1 MHQLFTTCVKQTHTQ
16 NEPREEGKCTE
27 FCHGSQ
33 RRKRKACGP
42 EFYLKIEVISNQF
55 TGKKKFHFSRV
66 PAEQSPTAS
75 AGLETKIAIRIITV
89 VTVCVLHSEHARC
102 FIHRPLLLLL
112 LPLPLLHLLHSV
124 WLVLHCASQ
133 RMELPLF
140 SRNHSCQQTCANKPA
155 AFTNICTR
163 YTGPGLTPRMMAGTF
178 AFTLCALQSSGS
190 VMAL

>member
-33 RRKRKACGP
+33 RRKRKGCVP

-75 AGLETKIAIRIITV
+75 AGLETKIPIRIITV
-89 VTVCVLHSEHARC
+89 VACCIRSMPGVLFTGPSPSSTSSPFPCTQSGSCCTAPPKEWSCHCSVGTTAVNR
-102 FIHRPLLLLL
+102 LVQTSLQ
-112 LPLPLLHLLHSV
+112 HLLTS
-124 WLVLHCASQ
+124 A
-133 RMELPLF
+133 RD
-140 SRNHSCQQTCANKPA
+140 
-155 AFTNICTR
+155 TR
-163 YTGPGLTPRMMAGTF
+163 V
-178 AFTLCALQSSGS
+178 Q
-190 VMAL
+190 V